1 MIKTLCMLCVL
12 TMLCGCLGGTA
23 ARQSPSKQRL
33 TDLQQRAQTSAEKG
47 LHADAARL
55 LQEALRLASALDDHQ
70 GQASILLQQARL
82 ARRNGELSAADQAIT
97 RGLALAEGSELY
109 ADAAQE
115 RALLELAL
123 GKTEAAVRW
132 AETALREERGALLA
146 RRLNLLARLALV
158 QGNTDQAGQL
168 AEQAL
173 TKASS
178 DALAAERAN
187 ALRMLGIV
195 RGNQKRY
202 AEGEQLLQQALTLDK
217 ELELPAR
224 IAADLEALAG
234 LAGQRGDAKA
244 HLQFLQRAK
253 TVREASGQRE

>member
-1 MIKTLCMLCVL
+1 MIRTLFVL
-12 TMLCGCLGGTA
+12 SVLATLCGCLGGTA
-23 ARQSPSKQRL
+23 ARQSPSQHRL
-33 TDLQQRAQTSAEKG
+33 ADLQQRAQTSAEKG

-55 LQEALRLASALDDHQ
+55 LQEALRLASSLDNRQ
-70 GQASILLQQARL
+70 GQASVLLQQARL
-82 ARRNGELSAADQAIT
+82 ARRNGELLAADQAIT
-97 RGLALAEGSELY
+97 RGLVLAQGSELY

-123 GKTEAAVRW
+123 GKTEVAVRW
-132 AETALREERGALLA
+132 AETALQEERGALRA

-173 TKASS
+173 TRASS

-187 ALRMLGIV
+187 ALRILGIV

-202 AEGEQLLQQALTLDK
+202 PEGEQLLQQALTLDK
-217 ELELPAR
+217 ELELPTR
-224 IAADLEALAG
+224 IAADLEALAE
-234 LAGQRGDAKA
+234 LAVQRGDATVQQ
-244 HLQFLQRAK
+244 QFLQRAK
-253 TVREASGQRE
+253 SVREASGQRE